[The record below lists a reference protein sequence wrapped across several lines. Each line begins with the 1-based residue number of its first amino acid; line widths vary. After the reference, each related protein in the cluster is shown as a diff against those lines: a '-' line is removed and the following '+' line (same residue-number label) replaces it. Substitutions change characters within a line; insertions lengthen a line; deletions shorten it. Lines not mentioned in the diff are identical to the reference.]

1 MRIALLLPVLF
12 LAALPAAQAAELTG
26 RLFFTP
32 DQRAQLDQL
41 RKQKAIASQV
51 RDEPIPETVTYNGII
66 RRSDGKTTIWMNNQ
80 QLSDAELRNGQTV
93 TGSVSRDGRIV
104 LQNPQAGSGAKL
116 ELKVGQSATLLS
128 GKVDE
133 SFYVKPSPT
142 KPVQLLPTE
151 QKSSQSKPIPELG
164 KLPPDILNKLK
175 RAAEQEGKELPL
187 TSDARQKRQN

>member
-1 MRIALLLPVLF
+1 MRILPVILL
-12 LAALPAAQAAELTG
+12 LAALPAANAADLAG

-51 RDEPIPETVTYNGII
+51 RDEPLPETVTYNGII

-80 QLSDAELRNGQTV
+80 QLSDTELRSGQTV
-93 TGSVSRDGRIV
+93 IGSVSRDGRIV
-104 LQNPQAGSGAKL
+104 LQNPQAGSGAEL

-133 SFYVKPSPT
+133 SFVTKTPKSGKT
-142 KPVQLLPTE
+142 KPESGSPEAALKSKYPKDLP
-151 QKSSQSKPIPELG
+151 PEVLEALKREASRG
-164 KLPPDILNKLK
+164 NSAPEKLPNTL
-175 RAAEQEGKELPL
+175 
-187 TSDARQKRQN
+187 QK

>member
-1 MRIALLLPVLF
+1 MRITLLLPALL

-41 RKQKAIASQV
+41 RRQKAIASQAS
-51 RDEPIPETVTYNGII
+51 DEPVPETVTYNGII

-80 QLSDAELRNGQTV
+80 PMSDAELRSGQSV

-133 SFYVKPSPT
+133 SFSSQRAQSSKNQHSEIKDNASKKPSQQELNPST
-142 KPVQLLPTE
+142 T
-151 QKSSQSKPIPELG
+151 SNSSKPQKVDKELAE
-164 KLPPDILNKLK
+164 KLK
-175 RAAEQEGKELPL
+175 AIAESL
-187 TSDARQKRQN
+187 R

>member
-32 DQRAQLDQL
+32 EQRTQLDQL
-41 RKQKAIASQV
+41 RRQKAIASQV

-133 SFYVKPSPT
+133 SFATKTQKPGSRAPET
-142 KPVQLLPTE
+142 TLKP
-151 QKSSQSKPIPELG
+151 KSSQD
-164 KLPPDILNKLK
+164 LPPEVLEALK
-175 RAAEQEGKELPL
+175 REASRGNITPENFPN
-187 TSDARQKRQN
+187 TPQK

>member
-1 MRIALLLPVLF
+1 MRVILILLLVT
-12 LAALPAAQAAELTG
+12 ALPAAYAAELTG

-32 DQRAQLDQL
+32 DQRDQLDQL

-51 RDEPIPETVTYNGII
+51 RDEPVPETVTYNGII

-80 QLSDAELRNGQTV
+80 PMSDADLRSGQSV
-93 TGSVSRDGRIV
+93 TGTVSRDGRIV

-133 SFYVKPSPT
+133 SF
-142 KPVQLLPTE
+142 
-151 QKSSQSKPIPELG
+151 SSQRAPAPAKGNSPDTKAAADAQKPAQAPGAGSDRPAAGTPE
-164 KLPPDILNKLK
+164 PAP
-175 RAAEQEGKELPL
+175 
-187 TSDARQKRQN
+187 AR

>member
-1 MRIALLLPVLF
+1 MRITLLLPVLL
-12 LAALPAAQAAELTG
+12 LAALPAAHAAELTG

-32 DQRAQLDQL
+32 EQRAQLDQL
-41 RKQKAIASQV
+41 RRQKAVASQV

-133 SFYVKPSPT
+133 SFSSQRTTPAKT
-142 KPVQLLPTE
+142 KPADSKAATE
-151 QKSSQSKPIPELG
+151 TPKPAAAPGTGAERPSAGTPE
-164 KLPPDILNKLK
+164 P
-175 RAAEQEGKELPL
+175 AA
-187 TSDARQKRQN
+187 SR